1 MDGTKRGTIAWQPLG
16 GLCNV
21 RHPDQLHSEPAGH
34 AGQPWVVV
42 SLALVWSSKNVF
54 NHNIPYCWTC
64 FRMVDDFNLYFTI
77 LNPLKPFGDEW
88 GGLCV
93 GPPRWKYYT
102 QVFLG
107 SNMSKPCWKRIQL
120 MYVLIYCDPLIIYCW
135 CIKMIESIG
144 FYQPV
149 NYIDYHR
156 LRSIRA

>member
-102 QVFLG
+102 QVFFWVQHVQTMLKE
-107 SNMSKPCWKRIQL
+107 NTAD
-120 MYVLIYCDPLIIYCW
+120 V
-135 CIKMIESIG
+135 CI
-144 FYQPV
+144 
-149 NYIDYHR
+149 DL
-156 LRSIRA
+156 LRSIDHILLMYKNDWIYWFLSARKLHRLS